1 MKMKNFKQI
10 IAKQIS
16 DIIKIDEKELE
27 QYIETPKD
35 TKNGDYS
42 FPCFKLAKELKKA
55 PQIIAT
61 EIKEKLEAE
70 TSKEETID
78 LKDTEGISVLAQYSF
93 NQAENAKTIILP
105 DLLTTINASSFTNCG
120 NIQEIKIGSN
130 VSYIHPLFKYVNYI
144 GKVTIDS
151 SNNSYIIENNILY
164 SKDKKTLVNVLY
176 AINGK
181 FEIDESVEK
190 IETHAFHNQGQMTE
204 VVIPDSV
211 KKIGQ
216 SFNYCSRINKYRN
229 TKFSRNYK
237 CILFC

>member
-1 MKMKNFKQI
+1 M
-10 IAKQIS
+10 
-16 DIIKIDEKELE
+16 D
-27 QYIETPKD
+27 
-35 TKNGDYS
+35 
-42 FPCFKLAKELKKA
+42 
-55 PQIIAT
+55 
-61 EIKEKLEAE
+61 
-70 TSKEETID
+70 
-78 LKDTEGISVLAQYSF
+78 
-93 NQAENAKTIILP
+93 
-105 DLLTTINASSFTNCG
+105 CG
-120 NIQEIKIGSN
+120 KIQEIKIGSN
-130 VSYIHPLFKYVNYI
+130 VSGIHPLFKYTNYN

-216 SFNYCSRINKYRN
+216 SFNYCGRINKHRN
-229 TKFSRNYK
+229 TKFSRNYRRVVFFK
-237 CILFC
+237 LSKFK